1 MHDKNTRNR
10 NSLHLFPTCTEGAK
24 NVLRHHVPELLEEF
38 PEDLLKRVH
47 THSIANFDA
56 RLKDLIINSYKSEC
70 SIACCY
76 ICNKQ

>member
-10 NSLHLFPTCTEGAK
+10 NSLHLFPTRTEGAK

-47 THSIANFDA
+47 SHSIANFDA
-56 RLKDLIINSYKSEC
+56 RLKDRIINS
-70 SIACCY
+70 
-76 ICNKQ
+76 

>member
-10 NSLHLFPTCTEGAK
+10 NSLHLFLTRTEDAK

-47 THSIANFDA
+47 MHSIANLDA
-56 RLKDLIINSYKSEC
+56 RLN
-70 SIACCY
+70 
-76 ICNKQ
+76 